1 MFLSPKSVDRD
12 PEDVEYPGHI
22 LEPGWIRLSSAV
34 ICLGFEERQAV
45 NIPQQQDIS
54 GDRQSGERLKDEPHG
69 AILRATSATSNK
81 DRKDLAAYR
90 VFCLLQEL
98 GEAKH
103 LDEVTMLRI
112 EHRHK
117 EIEGSRITLE
127 KDDKDQLLLIEA
139 LRKMMQPPFTPWWSR
154 IWTVQ
159 EIAVAQTILVVY
171 GTMSA
176 PGSLFAC
183 AAGPY
188 IHHSTSC
195 CSESVTRLST
205 DQAKVLADCC
215 NRILGIEE
223 LQMKTQ
229 RHDSGGMGELEPDWS
244 LLELLRKFRDRRA
257 TDPRDKVYAL
267 LNLIARSGTS
277 TEIIPD
283 YTLSEIEVYSRA
295 TLVCI
300 RENSNLSVFSTDLG
314 RKFRDDLPSWVPD
327 WGAPGGLFYE
337 ARAAATELYTLG
349 SIDYACEIQWGGDIR
364 EIWRDTLSHWGKTV
378 TKFDNEYMDSRLHQR
393 ADINYQRAL
402 LPVIDRS
409 IMTAT
414 ISRTLIMSR
423 QHIQYSQH
431 RQHIGL
437 RPANTQVG
445 DKIFLL
451 EGGKTPFVLRET
463 DHEPTI
469 TGPKFEIIGDCYLH
483 GAMDWERNP
492 FKYYDWEKIT
502 IL

>member
-1 MFLSPKSVDRD
+1 
-12 PEDVEYPGHI
+12 
-22 LEPGWIRLSSAV
+22 
-34 ICLGFEERQAV
+34 
-45 NIPQQQDIS
+45 
-54 GDRQSGERLKDEPHG
+54 
-69 AILRATSATSNK
+69 
-81 DRKDLAAYR
+81 
-90 VFCLLQEL
+90 
-98 GEAKH
+98 
-103 LDEVTMLRI
+103 MLRI

-117 EIEGSRITLE
+117 EIEGSGIRLE

-159 EIAVAQTILVVY
+159 EIAVAQNILVVY

-195 CSESVTRLST
+195 CSESVTRLPT

-337 ARAAATELYTLG
+337 ARAAATELYSAYHVDRAAHPQTIHLFGGRALTLHGSALG

-378 TKFDNEYMDSRLHQR
+378 TKFDNEVNTVFRQDFWRLICG
-393 ADINYQRAL
+393 D
-402 LPVIDRS
+402 VIC
-409 IMTAT
+409 
-414 ISRTLIMSR
+414 
-423 QHIQYSQH
+423 
-431 RQHIGL
+431 
-437 RPANTQVG
+437 
-445 DKIFLL
+445 
-451 EGGKTPFVLRET
+451 KTPNGSNARRARSEDELTF
-463 DHEPTI
+463 I
-469 TGPKFEIIGDCYLH
+469 TWALESSLSPHSL
-483 GAMDWERNP
+483 
-492 FKYYDWEKIT
+492 KYSLPCSKTVVQWR
-502 IL
+502 